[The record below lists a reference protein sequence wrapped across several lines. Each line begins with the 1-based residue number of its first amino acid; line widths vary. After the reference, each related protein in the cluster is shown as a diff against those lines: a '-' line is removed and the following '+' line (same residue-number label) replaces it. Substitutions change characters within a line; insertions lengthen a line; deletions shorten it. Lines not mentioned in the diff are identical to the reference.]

1 MRITLQGAHRGG
13 PAPEPSTSSAPV
25 EVDRLLPAQNRNRTA
40 VFHARTIVRL
50 AVWLWSVG
58 WLSYGAAAFSNGH
71 ALGVC
76 LSVCCFAAA
85 IAFDCLLADWAC
97 AKTAGPRHSA
107 SSTGA

>member
-1 MRITLQGAHRGG
+1 MTITLPGAHRVEA
-13 PAPEPSTSSAPV
+13 APEPSTSLAPV
-25 EVDRLLPAQNRNRTA
+25 EVDRLLPAQNRNGKA
-40 VFHARTIVRL
+40 VFHAKTIVRL

-58 WLSYGAAAFSNGH
+58 WLSYGASAFSNGH

-85 IAFDCLLADWAC
+85 VAFDCLLADWADPNK
-97 AKTAGPRHSA
+97 ARPRHSA